1 MTKQER
7 DPPVFSVV
15 DLTLL
20 TPGLFPTLKYFWC
33 KVSIFF
39 LFLVN
44 SIQLHGPRR
53 AQSEVWDPATLR
65 SLNMNMFYEIQLLRT
80 SWWVSPRGL
89 YLDNSGWLHSLPYS
103 HATLSQYIRWSLT
116 RFFGWVLLDNVD
128 GEHPFTSENF
138 LNLCEQVTVIDMV
151 QHWAYTIMCCIISH
165 FVLQHSKW
173 IHVISIWIWS
183 VHWFG
188 RYTETLS
195 FVFVICQIQLL
206 FSAMLLRNH
215 IKWVMEML
223 RSTEWEHFEKGN
235 VRHIVRQSWK
245 KVVNLLIS
253 RFTDN

>member
-1 MTKQER
+1 MGPGEHNQKCEILLPWEAWIWICFMR
-7 DPPVFSVV
+7 FSFYVH
-15 DLTLL
+15 
-20 TPGLFPTLKYFWC
+20 PGEFPLEAC
-33 KVSIFF
+33 IS
-39 LFLVN
+39 
-44 SIQLHGPRR
+44 S
-53 AQSEVWDPATLR
+53 
-65 SLNMNMFYEIQLLRT
+65 
-80 SWWVSPRGL
+80 
-89 YLDNSGWLHSLPYS
+89 YS

-138 LNLCEQVTVIDMV
+138 LNLCEQVTVIDMM
-151 QHWAYTIMCCIISH
+151 QHWAYTIMRYIISH

-173 IHVISIWIWS
+173 IHLISIWIWS

-188 RYTETLS
+188 RYIETLS